1 MIDTIISII
10 NIALTIIILIAGFK
24 YTKIK
29 KKLRRKHREC
39 YHCGYSRD
47 DIEDAWQIYEPDN
60 IIHADNAFIKC
71 QKCERVQ
78 LEWEKKK

>member
-1 MIDTIISII
+1 MLDIILAIID
-10 NIALTIIILIAGFK
+10 IALTIIILIAGFK

-60 IIHADNAFIKC
+60 TYIKC
-71 QKCERVQ
+71 QKCKRVQ
-78 LEWEKKK
+78 LEW

>member
-47 DIEDAWQIYEPDN
+47 DIEDAWEIY
-60 IIHADNAFIKC
+60 ASDNAYIKC

-78 LEWEKKK
+78 LKWEKKK